1 MHPWIEI
8 FIFFKKNQHE
18 HVSCIFYPNLQK
30 SMISL
35 SLTSASRI
43 LPPLSLPPSSS
54 ASASSASNPEPNS
67 NRRQHPL
74 TVTLKSDGGGATKP
88 SPARGAKRKAK
99 SGGGQESPSPKSP
112 GAKKKKR
119 TPRIDLVS
127 TLFLH
132 DFLSIF
138 FTPPISP

>member
-1 MHPWIEI
+1 MVRNPQS
-8 FIFFKKNQHE
+8 FLYKKQHE
-18 HVSCIFYPNLQK
+18 HVSRIVYPNLQK
-30 SMISL
+30 SMITL

-54 ASASSASNPEPNS
+54 SSSSSSAASNPEPNS